1 MMADADK
8 YPPELP
14 QLHTAHLPYTAL
26 QRDFIY
32 RVFFNLRLVL
42 LLVIEKAS
50 NVQNYAA
57 RIVYPTALA
66 AVRRGLSYN
75 GTLSGINNY
84 DWHNYRF

>member
-32 RVFFNLRLVL
+32 MVFFNLRLVL
-42 LLVIEKAS
+42 LLVIKKAS
-50 NVQNYAA
+50 NVQNNAA
-57 RIVYPTALA
+57 RIVYPTGLA
-66 AVRRGLSYN
+66 AVRRGLSYY
-75 GTLSGINNY
+75 GTLSGINS
-84 DWHNYRF
+84 